1 MEDPSATGT
10 GGIGLKAAVGIL
22 CSVEDSYIHQ
32 GIQCD
37 ACEKS
42 IVGVRFRCDQ
52 CEDFDFC
59 STCYEGTIR
68 NQHDPSH
75 AFYVIQY
82 RRLALPSPDGE
93 DLTML
98 QRFDHAST
106 SESFYLHF
114 PWFFSPTVVSQLI
127 AGTNDQDKMQTVLEK
142 LEETFHGTAL
152 HVALDGLVR
161 QLARDAWNW
170 RDVRDRV
177 RPLLDLHLVRAEY
190 TGLFNKMYLTIEHI
204 STESEGDSS
213 FSAVYLQALRK
224 KLYTLTLTSASS
236 ESFQR
241 AIQVFLEARSEVHI
255 DTTHISESAKYVK
268 KLSEGFDGQY
278 LTDYPVE
285 TLGPRGHHAR
295 LFSDPIA
302 YQIQPPKNAS
312 SPDSL
317 MESLLQCTAVRDFS
331 AAIQLAEDADLN
343 PYHLLELVQVH
354 ETRGSLHDAHRIASS
369 TSQRVHQ
376 LWQNQQAEP
385 MLVMLFKLLEAY
397 FGCYTRG
404 QWINAMKLGQNALE
418 ELALKPNSSSTHL
431 RITVELSCFKIFF
444 LASKD
449 RNERLNSQ
457 LLSTVAVRLRHLQRN
472 AFALGAFDTALD
484 ILDTQMR
491 VYQQENIIYELE
503 NVEYLP
509 HRTILVPALQ
519 PAVAAFEEFRK
530 LCREL
535 PKGTML
541 AFDRGSAMEASACLL
556 LAYFM
561 GEHETDVADHEILTV
576 LSQARELYTLCNS
589 ALGKAETMML
599 ALRHGINLD
608 VPEAEGWDD
617 IEKCFRSQGYFKG
630 LMSLFEFRAT
640 ADLSSTPERSR
651 DPSLHSTSPS
661 LHGQL
666 LIIAKEAGNEW
677 LARLHQIRSMCS
689 WIEGPTFI
697 KLSESI
703 FDLDEGFLSDQLF
716 LEASRLLSQLYELNN
731 NFAESAAFGLLHLRL
746 ANARHDAMLVDQA
759 TLLYFRCVGNM
770 VPTLPEKDRIYE
782 VASLVMSF
790 DTLISRLCHHVLD
803 KMKSSS
809 CCISAWSLPVI
820 PLLWPARLVEHVIDD
835 DYVQSMSPQVI
846 LAVHRSLKLALDW
859 LVSLPSEFHGL
870 FLPDIC
876 KAVGAGAE
884 MIANPIL
891 SLLSYDL
898 GQSRHL
904 GPGGPT
910 AATLQLKIGRRLTSW
925 IQYNRPDFDG
935 LQEVAF
941 VYLDSAM
948 EFFWADGADLSSY
961 KNGLESSLILA
972 RAHLR
977 EVQTQ
982 IETLD
987 WGEASWGQGENPT
1000 DEQMAN
1006 KKALLRHVE
1015 QGLSSVKREL
1025 TGNMTLRAK
1034 LAGLPAMQALENSR
1048 LFYFGDMEELYWNAM
1063 GLEMDQ
1069 SRLTGDPWPLFK
1081 AIENWKAVSL
1091 RDAIFQRLEQSMR
1104 PSNLVAGGSETSG
1117 AEPAILSIVS
1127 GVSAN
1132 GEPRG
1137 FDEDSI
1143 WRMAE
1148 MAEAQW
1154 GGMKGII
1161 FVEWT
1166 RYYDTLFV
1174 VAFDGTRGV
1183 LRKRVVELDYHQ
1195 IEDWVRDEL
1204 GVSSLHEGRSRR
1216 KRLQVFTR
1224 LQVLKPII
1232 EILQGFA
1239 KPGDLLVCSPS
1250 GILHAV
1256 PLQAIP
1262 FGPEDKPLIVS
1273 NPVIFSPGLSLL
1285 RTCIDRVDGAGVLDA
1300 IPTAAFTRLGRDDPE
1315 EEQRMYLTALN
1326 GLADERLQPVRR
1338 VGGREATR
1346 KSFLHQ
1352 SDGARLLHY
1361 HGHIYLEAAQ
1371 RRDRALQLEPTRGDN
1386 GLLSIMDIFD
1396 LRLDLAAVVVLLACA
1411 SGEDDMAPNDDPL
1424 GFLSAFLYAGATSVV
1439 ATRWPTQTEDARMF
1453 AAAFYSHVFATRRDG
1468 VVNLAHAVQAAV
1480 VKLWEH
1486 WDEDE
1491 PYHWAQFQLYG
1502 SWFAK
1507 V

>member
-1 MEDPSATGT
+1 
-10 GGIGLKAAVGIL
+10 
-22 CSVEDSYIHQ
+22 
-32 GIQCD
+32 
-37 ACEKS
+37 
-42 IVGVRFRCDQ
+42 
-52 CEDFDFC
+52 
-59 STCYEGTIR
+59 
-68 NQHDPSH
+68 
-75 AFYVIQY
+75 
-82 RRLALPSPDGE
+82 
-93 DLTML
+93 
-98 QRFDHAST
+98 
-106 SESFYLHF
+106 
-114 PWFFSPTVVSQLI
+114 
-127 AGTNDQDKMQTVLEK
+127 MQTILEK
-142 LEETFHGTAL
+142 LEETLHGTAL

-177 RPLLDLHLVRAEY
+177 RPLLDLHL
-190 TGLFNKMYLTIEHI
+190 
-204 STESEGDSS
+204 
-213 FSAVYLQALRK
+213 
-224 KLYTLTLTSASS
+224 
-236 ESFQR
+236 
-241 AIQVFLEARSEVHI
+241 
-255 DTTHISESAKYVK
+255 
-268 KLSEGFDGQY
+268 GQY

-302 YQIQPPKNAS
+302 YQIQPPKNAN

-317 MESLLQCTAVRDFS
+317 MESLLQYTAVRDFS

-376 LWQNQQAEP
+376 LCQNQQAEP

-404 QWINAMKLGQNALE
+404 QWINAMELGQNALE

-431 RITVELSCFKIFF
+431 RVTVELSCFKIFF

-472 AFALGAFDTALD
+472 AFALGAFNTALD

-491 VYQQENIIYELE
+491 VYQQEKIIYELE

-556 LAYFM
+556 LAYVM

-651 DPSLHSTSPS
+651 DPSLHSTAPS

-677 LARLHQIRSMCS
+677 LARLHQIRSMRS

-977 EVQTQ
+977 EVQSQ

-1015 QGLSSVKREL
+1015 QGL
-1025 TGNMTLRAK
+1025 
-1034 LAGLPAMQALENSR
+1034 
-1048 LFYFGDMEELYWNAM
+1048 
-1063 GLEMDQ
+1063 
-1069 SRLTGDPWPLFK
+1069 
-1081 AIENWKAVSL
+1081 
-1091 RDAIFQRLEQSMR
+1091 
-1104 PSNLVAGGSETSG
+1104 
-1117 AEPAILSIVS
+1117 
-1127 GVSAN
+1127 
-1132 GEPRG
+1132 
-1137 FDEDSI
+1137 
-1143 WRMAE
+1143 
-1148 MAEAQW
+1148 
-1154 GGMKGII
+1154 
-1161 FVEWT
+1161 
-1166 RYYDTLFV
+1166 
-1174 VAFDGTRGV
+1174 
-1183 LRKRVVELDYHQ
+1183 
-1195 IEDWVRDEL
+1195 
-1204 GVSSLHEGRSRR
+1204 
-1216 KRLQVFTR
+1216 
-1224 LQVLKPII
+1224 
-1232 EILQGFA
+1232 
-1239 KPGDLLVCSPS
+1239 
-1250 GILHAV
+1250 
-1256 PLQAIP
+1256 
-1262 FGPEDKPLIVS
+1262 
-1273 NPVIFSPGLSLL
+1273 
-1285 RTCIDRVDGAGVLDA
+1285 
-1300 IPTAAFTRLGRDDPE
+1300 
-1315 EEQRMYLTALN
+1315 
-1326 GLADERLQPVRR
+1326 
-1338 VGGREATR
+1338 
-1346 KSFLHQ
+1346 
-1352 SDGARLLHY
+1352 
-1361 HGHIYLEAAQ
+1361 
-1371 RRDRALQLEPTRGDN
+1371 
-1386 GLLSIMDIFD
+1386 
-1396 LRLDLAAVVVLLACA
+1396 
-1411 SGEDDMAPNDDPL
+1411 
-1424 GFLSAFLYAGATSVV
+1424 
-1439 ATRWPTQTEDARMF
+1439 
-1453 AAAFYSHVFATRRDG
+1453 
-1468 VVNLAHAVQAAV
+1468 
-1480 VKLWEH
+1480 
-1486 WDEDE
+1486 
-1491 PYHWAQFQLYG
+1491 
-1502 SWFAK
+1502 
-1507 V
+1507 